1 MMTLFIVSTL
11 EGWPDIMIN
20 SVDSTEKD
28 KGPSYEANTNYM
40 YFYIVFIMLGSFF
53 LLNFFIGVLFL
64 KYSEAQ
70 RIENKGYTAE
80 HINWIAL

>member
-1 MMTLFIVSTL
+1 MV
-11 EGWPDIMIN
+11 
-20 SVDSTEKD
+20 
-28 KGPSYEANTNYM
+28 
-40 YFYIVFIMLGSFF
+40 FYIVFIMLGSFF